1 MLVALCRFCRQNVN
15 FSLNIMWDK
24 SQSVV
29 DIIKSDFG
37 GDAMKTLSYTEKYEN
52 NKEQFEDF
60 FGGDA
65 KLY

>member
-1 MLVALCRFCRQNVN
+1 
-15 FSLNIMWDK
+15 MWDK
-24 SQSVV
+24 SQSVF